1 MKKFTLLYVLAFTL
15 AALPCFA
22 QQPAAQPA
30 AKKADNA
37 ATSDKILYSLG
48 YLLGNN
54 LKEQLVLNGD
64 DDFKA
69 ISQGLR
75 DSLLNRNSQ
84 TDLETYKPLIA
95 KKYQDDAAKMA
106 EKRKTAQNKF
116 LDDVKKDPK
125 SKVLSNGAVIQIS
138 KKGSGKSP
146 KATDTVKVHYEGTLP
161 DGTVFD
167 SSVKRGTPAEFPLNG
182 VISCWTIG
190 LQEMQVGA
198 KAKLFCPADT
208 AYGDRQAGSIPPGSL
223 LVFDVEL
230 LDVTE

>member
-1 MKKFTLLYVLAFTL
+1 MKKFTVLYVLAFAVATM
-15 AALPCFA
+15 PCLA
-22 QQPAAQPA
+22 QQTPAAQPA
-30 AKKADNA
+30 KKADTA
-37 ATSDKILYSLG
+37 VSAEKILYSLG

-84 TDLETYKPLIA
+84 TELETYKPLIA
-95 KKYQDDAAKMA
+95 KKYQDDASKMA
-106 EKRKTAQNKF
+106 EKRKAAQNKF

-125 SKVLSNGAVIQIS
+125 SKVLSNGAVIQIT
-138 KKGSGKSP
+138 KKGTGKSP

-161 DGTVFD
+161 DGSVFD
-167 SSVKRGTPAEFPLNG
+167 SSIKRGTPAEFPLNG
-182 VISCWTIG
+182 VIPCWTIG

-230 LDVTE
+230 LAITN